1 MLDEV
6 IEKLSRHVDHLIE
19 VERNKIRELFQ
30 GLGVALITPF
40 KKDFSVDVEALERIV
55 NHVIDNGADFLVA
68 LGTTSEAPTLT
79 PEEKDLVINTIIKAN
94 ANRLPIMLG
103 MGGNNTQAVIE
114 AIKAQDFTGD
124 RSIIKSIL
132 SVVPYYNKPN
142 QRGMKAHFEAIADA
156 SPLPVVVYN
165 VPGRVGVNLQ
175 AATCVELAKHPNIIA
190 VKEASG
196 NLQQIMEILRDKPY
210 KFKVLSG
217 DDGITYPLMALG
229 ATGVISVAANAY
241 TEPFSRMMK
250 AQKEG
255 RVEEALD
262 LHYTMLRM
270 NQLIFADGNPAGI
283 KCLMHHMGLCE
294 NVLRLPLVPV
304 NEKVEAD
311 IIEEGIYLFGKQAIK
326 Q

>member
-1 MLDEV
+1 MV
-6 IEKLSRHVDHLIE
+6 
-19 VERNKIRELFQ
+19 
-30 GLGVALITPF
+30 TPF
-40 KKDFSVDVEALERIV
+40 KQDRSVDIEALERIV

-79 PEEKDLVINTIIKAN
+79 ADEKNLVINTILKTN
-94 ANRLPIMLG
+94 NHRLPVLLG

-114 AIKAQDFTGD
+114 AVKAQDFTDIQG
-124 RSIIKSIL
+124 IL

-156 SPLPVVVYN
+156 SPVPVVVYN

-196 NLQQIMEILRDKPY
+196 NLQQIMEILRDKPAD
-210 KFKVLSG
+210 FDVLSG
-217 DDGITYPLMALG
+217 DDGITQPLMALG

-241 TEPFSRMMK
+241 TKPFSRMMN
-250 AQKEG
+250 AMKEG
-255 RVEEALD
+255 RTDEALK
-262 LHYTMLRM
+262 LHYAMLRM

-283 KCLMHHMGLCE
+283 KCLMSHMGLCQ

-304 NEKVEAD
+304 NEKVEAELID
-311 IIEEGIYLFGKQAIK
+311 EWKILKDM
-326 Q
+326 

>member
-1 MLDEV
+1 M
-6 IEKLSRHVDHLIE
+6 KH
-19 VERNKIRELFQ
+19 NPFK
-30 GLGVALITPF
+30 GTGVALVTPF
-40 KKDFSVDVEALERIV
+40 KADQSIDTDALTRIV
-55 NHVIDNGADFLVA
+55 NHVIDNGADFLVV

-79 PEEKDLVINTIIKAN
+79 KEEKNLVISTILKAN
-94 ANRLPIMLG
+94 AGRLPILLG

-114 AIKAQDFTGD
+114 AVKAQDFVGID
-124 RSIIKSIL
+124 GIL

-156 SPLPVVVYN
+156 SPVPVVVYN

-196 NLQQIMEILRDKPY
+196 NLQQIMEILRDKPAD
-210 KFKVLSG
+210 FDVLSG
-217 DDGITYPLMALG
+217 DDGITQPLMALG

-241 TEPFSRMMK
+241 TSQFSRMMK

-255 RVEEALD
+255 KTDEALH
-262 LHYTMLRM
+262 LHYAMLKM

-283 KCLMHHMGLCE
+283 KCLMSHIGLCE
-294 NVLRLPLVPV
+294 NVLRLPLVAA
-304 NEKVEAD
+304 NEKVEND
-311 IIEEGIYLFGKQAIK
+311 IIEEWKQLK
-326 Q
+326 DK